1 MTDVVYTE
9 SDSNV
14 LIESSDGSIDVLITE
29 SGSNVI
35 VSEGESLTEITTTTD
50 TVTTIESISVGPQG
64 PPGAQGPPGTGGTS
78 SDLSIVSAIALGGH
92 RIVVPDSNGKAI
104 YADNTIS
111 SHANKVLGMTTGAV
125 VEGGTATVRVEGEIT
140 EISWTWT
147 LDTPV
152 WLSTNGLMTQTPPT
166 TGFSLIIGFP
176 ISATKLFIDLREPI
190 FLV

>member
-1 MTDVVYTE
+1 MTDVIYTE

-14 LIESSDGSIDVLITE
+14 LIESS
-29 SGSNVI
+29 
-35 VSEGESLTEITTTTD
+35 TTD
-50 TVTTIESISVGPQG
+50 TVTIIESISVGP
-64 PPGAQGPPGTGGTS
+64 QGPPGTGGTS
-78 SDLSIVSAIALGGH
+78 SDLSIVAAIALGGH

-111 SHANKVLGMTTGAV
+111 SHANKVLGMTTGAI
-125 VEGGTATVRVEGEIT
+125 VEGGTATVKTEGEIT
-140 EISWTWT
+140 ESSWSWT
-147 LDTPV
+147 LDTPI

-190 FLV
+190 FLS

>member
-1 MTDVVYTE
+1 MTDVIYTE

-14 LIESSDGSIDVLITE
+14 LVESLDGSIDVLITE
-29 SGSNVI
+29 SESSSV
-35 VSEGESLTEITTTTD
+35 VSEEESSTEIKTTTD

-64 PPGAQGPPGTGGTS
+64 PPGTGGTS
-78 SDLSIVSAIALGGH
+78 SDLSIVAAIVLGGH

-125 VEGGTATVRVEGEIT
+125 AEGGTATVKTVGEIT
-140 EISWTWT
+140 EVSWSWT

-152 WLSTNGLMTQTPPT
+152 WLSANGLMTQTPPT

-176 ISATKLFIDLREPI
+176 ISETKLFLDLREPI

>member
-29 SGSNVI
+29 SGSNVV

-50 TVTTIESISVGPQG
+50 TVTTIEYISVGPQG
-64 PPGAQGPPGTGGTS
+64 PPGTGGGS
-78 SDLSIVSAIALGGH
+78 SDLSIVAAVALGGH
-92 RIVVPDSNGKAI
+92 RIVVPDENGKAI
-104 YADNTIS
+104 YADNTIL

-125 VEGGTATVRVEGEIT
+125 AESGTATVRIEGEIT
-140 EISWTWT
+140 ESSWTWT
-147 LDTPV
+147 LDIPV

-176 ISATKLFIDLREPI
+176 ISATKLFIDIREPI
-190 FLV
+190 FLS